1 MKKKVLE
8 KLEEMIKTSLK
19 KSSNDAIT
27 RKIRNAFLN
36 SMNVLFRDYTNFV
49 SYESLP
55 TKFEMISTKTL
66 STTTTELSTLR
77 KNKAIFY
84 SDKFEKA
91 DLDDASKISLEEIQD
106 TTNSY
111 KHKKVDNVYFFKT
124 PQLAIVTTGDPEMN
138 FVKKLIGENVA
149 KSIDSFI
156 KSTDSSFY
164 KFDYTWK
171 KGTHQQYSHFNPDF
185 FIKKGNMIIVV
196 EIKDD
201 AQITDPES
209 ENIGKYKAAKSHFE
223 RINEYYTKCGKQQ
236 KYKFTFLTPRSFE
249 AFFKQLTANSEDAIL
264 NFNSELD
271 VKLDQ
276 LSD

>member
-1 MKKKVLE
+1 
-8 KLEEMIKTSLK
+8 
-19 KSSNDAIT
+19 
-27 RKIRNAFLN
+27 
-36 SMNVLFRDYTNFV
+36 MNVLFRDYTNFV

-149 KSIDSFI
+149 KSIDSF
-156 KSTDSSFY
+156 KLSVR
-164 KFDYTWK
+164 
-171 KGTHQQYSHFNPDF
+171 
-185 FIKKGNMIIVV
+185 II
-196 EIKDD
+196 
-201 AQITDPES
+201 P
-209 ENIGKYKAAKSHFE
+209 
-223 RINEYYTKCGKQQ
+223 
-236 KYKFTFLTPRSFE
+236 P
-249 AFFKQLTANSEDAIL
+249 
-264 NFNSELD
+264 
-271 VKLDQ
+271 
-276 LSD
+276 